1 MLSKQAKK
9 VFSDLELPY
18 CAVAVKFC
26 RNRPE
31 NYEQVEGVD
40 PFCGFLKKAQDEN
53 RAFFTTRENDKCMG
67 KVVLGMTDLETNHGS
82 GQVGYEMGLFRTAAA
97 NARLYHEATMLKRGV
112 CNYVVFCPVALC
124 NFNPD
129 LVICIA
135 PTEKAQLL
143 LRATSYISGDLWE
156 SKCSYVMSCAWTYAY
171 PYVSGKVNHL
181 FTGMHLG
188 LQIRQSYPQG
198 LHIISIPYQK
208 LDEVVTALNEMERV
222 PLELRTDSESK
233 IKNEKLHARLD
244 ELAADVKVP
253 NRL

>member
-9 VFSDLELPY
+9 AFADLELPY

-31 NYEQVEGVD
+31 NYTQAEGAD
-40 PFCGFLKKAQDEN
+40 MFCSFLKKAQDEN
-53 RAFFTTRENDKCMG
+53 RAFFTTMENDKCMG

-82 GQVGYEMGLFRTAAA
+82 GQVGHEIGAFRTPAA
-97 NARLYHEATMLKRGV
+97 NARLYHEAAMLKRGV
-112 CNYVVFCPVALC
+112 CNFVLFCPVAQC
-124 NFNPD
+124 DFHPD

-135 PTEKAQLL
+135 PTAKAQLL

-188 LQIRQSYPQG
+188 LQIRQSYPEG
-198 LHIISIPYQK
+198 LHIIAIPYQK
-208 LDEVVTALNEMERV
+208 LDEVAAALVEMEHVLLPLR
-222 PLELRTDSESK
+222 PDAESKAKSLELNT
-233 IKNEKLHARLD
+233 RLD
-244 ELAADVKVP
+244 TLAADINTP
-253 NRL
+253 NRV

>member
-9 VFSDLELPY
+9 VFSELELPY

-26 RNRPE
+26 RNKPE
-31 NYEQVEGVD
+31 NYHQAEGTDV
-40 PFCGFLKKAQDEN
+40 FCSFLKKAQDEN
-53 RAFFTTRENDKCMG
+53 RAFFTTIENDKCMG

-82 GQVGYEMGLFRTAAA
+82 GQVGYEMGVFRTPAA

-112 CNYVVFCPVALC
+112 CNFVVFCPVAIC
-124 NFNPD
+124 DFHPD

-135 PTEKAQLL
+135 PAEKAQLL

-156 SKCSYVMSCAWTYAY
+156 SRCSYVMSCAWTYAY

-181 FTGMHLG
+181 FTGMHFG
-188 LQIRQSYPQG
+188 MQIRQSYPQG
-198 LHIISIPYQK
+198 LHIITIPYQK
-208 LDEVVTALNEMERV
+208 LDEVVTALTEMEHM
-222 PLELRTDSESK
+222 PLELLTDSESK
-233 IKNEKLHARLD
+233 TKCLELHARLD
-244 ELAADVKVP
+244 ALAADINIP

>member
-1 MLSKQAKK
+1 MWSEQAKK
-9 VFSDLELPY
+9 AFSDLELPY
-18 CAVAVKFC
+18 TAVAVKFC

-31 NYEQVEGVD
+31 GYQHAEGTDV
-40 PFCGFLKKAQDEN
+40 FCSFLKKAQDEN
-53 RAFFTTRENDKCMG
+53 RPFFTTIENDDCMG

-82 GQVGYEMGLFRTAAA
+82 GQVGYEVGAFRTASA

-112 CNYVVFCPVALC
+112 CNYVVFSPVAQC
-124 NFNPD
+124 DFNPD

-156 SKCSYVMSCAWTYAY
+156 SKCSYVMSCAWTYVY

-188 LQIRQSYPQG
+188 LQLRQSYPQG
-198 LHIISIPYQK
+198 LHIITIPYQK
-208 LDEVVTALNEMERV
+208 IDEVVTALGEMDHVLR
-222 PLELRTDSESK
+222 PLLQDAESK
-233 IKNEKLHARLD
+233 KKSLEIFARID
-244 ELAADVKVP
+244 ELEADISVP